1 MPDEMPDHE
10 TLERVI
16 QDAPRAVIGRLPD
29 NLEAR
34 RAMEHIDIA
43 YDYAKISREKQADRS

>member
-1 MPDEMPDHE
+1 MPEEKLPNHE
-10 TLERVI
+10 ELERVI

-43 YDYAKISREKQADRS
+43 YDYAKQSRERKADR

>member
-1 MPDEMPDHE
+1 
-10 TLERVI
+10 LERVI
-16 QDAPRAVIGRLPD
+16 QDAPRAVIGRLPN

-43 YDYAKISREKQADRS
+43 YRYAKDARERKADRS